1 MWRWKIRKS
10 KYLII
15 ILGAILTGIFF
26 SDLIINNYQEELVIK
41 SEGNVYLLQYGA
53 YQEKSVMEEN
63 TKSLSNYIE
72 INNDNKYYIY
82 LGIYTNYSNALK
94 VKKILEEEGIS
105 IYLKTEYLNNLE
117 LISKINILDKKI
129 GDIEKKEDILN
140 INKEIL
146 ELFKKEN
153 DGKN

>member
-41 SEGNVYLLQYGA
+41 SENNVYLLQYGA
-53 YQEKSVMEEN
+53 YQEESVMEEN
-63 TKSLSNYIE
+63 AKNLSNYIM
-72 INNDNKYYIY
+72 ITSDNKYYIY

-105 IYLKTEYLNNLE
+105 IYLKTEYLNNSE

-153 DGKN
+153 NGKN